1 MKAHLKGGL
10 ELMVK
15 NFQKKVAAFKNAT
28 VNVEVFDSANEVV
41 EVSSRRKITDSCF
54 DDMATKKIDKDW
66 TGVASLDE
74 ALELMRT
81 GYQPTVDKMKTGI
94 KANVQGQGKRI
105 SFFNDVVGYSPI
117 VPLAL
122 LGVPNSMQNS
132 YMKPIKAKVIDVYYD
147 MTAACGTSKEDII
160 KAGQE
165 LLAAIMELEMQGYKF
180 NLYAIQTYYGSNSA
194 DMLCTKIK
202 SSNTPLDL
210 KRISFPLTHTAY
222 FRVIGFDWYSKTPK
236 GKYRS
241 AYGRAL
247 GYGFN
252 EEQMQKGFRE
262 IFGSNC
268 IVFSCAKILQKN
280 SEHFKTVITANA
292 KEVKE

>member
-1 MKAHLKGGL
+1 MAY
-10 ELMVK
+10 
-15 NFQKKVAAFKNAT
+15 NFQKKVAAFGNANI
-28 VNVEVFDSANEVV
+28 NVEVFDSANEVA
-41 EVSSRRKITDSCF
+41 EVSSRRTITDSRF
-54 DDMATKKIDKDW
+54 HDMSDSHQVDKYW
-66 TGVASLDE
+66 TGVSSLGE
-74 ALELMRT
+74 ALELMKT
-81 GYQPTVDKMKTGI
+81 GYQPTVDKMKTGLKA
-94 KANVQGQGKRI
+94 KANVQGQSKRI

-132 YMKPIKAKVIDVYYD
+132 YMKPIKAKVLNIYYD
-147 MTAACGTSKEDII
+147 MTASCGTSKEAII
-160 KAGQE
+160 EAGQK

-180 NLYAIQTYYGSNSA
+180 NLYAIQSYFNGRTA

-236 GKYRS
+236 GKYRDS
-241 AYGRAL
+241 YGHAL
-247 GYGFN
+247 GYDFN
-252 EEQMQKGFRE
+252 ERQMQEGFKE

-268 IVFSCAKILQKN
+268 IVFSCAKVLKN
-280 SEHFKTVITANA
+280 ETEHFKNVIMENSKEA
-292 KEVKE
+292 KAK